1 MIRLMI
7 RWNGKSHSPF
17 CDSTF
22 MTANLSANSTES
34 PVVKYVRLPLLALTL
49 GGVVLVLGRLLL
61 FPATDGQTKAE
72 FDFPEQVPLP
82 GWQAQSATALPIPEK
97 AQAEMV
103 SGKRYSYRQ
112 GDRALA
118 VEIRYLVNT
127 DPSVRNLLL
136 KYGKSTPTVAF
147 PTTIQQDES
156 GGFYSIYADETHA
169 HLTSCINPRGSSTVT
184 EAQFMQNRYVLD
196 LRPERALPV
205 LLGRET
211 LRDGRCLWT
220 VMSAPLQNTPADQV
234 YPQLKAAWTDWQA
247 WWQPKFPTP

>member
-1 MIRLMI
+1 
-7 RWNGKSHSPF
+7 
-17 CDSTF
+17 
-22 MTANLSANSTES
+22 MTASSSANSTQNA
-34 PVVKYVRLPLLALTL
+34 VAKYTRLPLLALTL

-61 FPATDGQTKAE
+61 FPPTAGQAKTE
-72 FDFPEQVPLP
+72 FVFPEQVPLP
-82 GWQAQSATALPIPEK
+82 GWQPQSVGTLPIPEK

-103 SGKRYSYRQ
+103 SGKRYGYTQ
-112 GDRALA
+112 GDRALT

-156 GGFYSIYADETHA
+156 GGFYSIYTDETHA
-169 HLTSCINPRGSSTVT
+169 HLSSCINPRGSSTVT
-184 EAQFMQNRYVLD
+184 EAQFMQNRYAFD

-234 YPQLKAAWTDWQA
+234 YPQLKAAWIDWQA
-247 WWQPKFPTP
+247 WWQPRFPTP

>member
-1 MIRLMI
+1 
-7 RWNGKSHSPF
+7 
-17 CDSTF
+17 
-22 MTANLSANSTES
+22 MTANLSANSAEN
-34 PVVKYVRLPLLALTL
+34 PVVKYTRLPLLALTL
-49 GGVVLVLGRLLL
+49 AGVMLVLGRLLL
-61 FPATDGQTKAE
+61 FPPTAGQTRAE
-72 FDFPEQVPLP
+72 YTFPKQVPLP
-82 GWQAQSATALPIPEK
+82 GWQAQSADTLPIPEK

-103 SGKRYSYRQ
+103 SGKRYSYTQ
-112 GDRALA
+112 GDRPLT

-136 KYGKSTPTVAF
+136 KYGKPAATVAF

-169 HLTSCINPRGSSTVT
+169 HLTSCINPRGASTVT
-184 EAQFMQNRYVLD
+184 EAQFMQNRYALD

-220 VMSAPLQNTPADQV
+220 VISAPLQGTPATQV
-234 YPQLKAAWTDWQA
+234 YPQLKAVWADWQA
-247 WWQPKFPTP
+247 WWQPRFPSP

>member
-1 MIRLMI
+1 LS
-7 RWNGKSHSPF
+7 GKSRSPF
-17 CDSTF
+17 CNNPF
-22 MTANLSANSTES
+22 MTANLSANSAENL
-34 PVVKYVRLPLLALTL
+34 VVKYTRLPLLALTL
-49 GGVVLVLGRLLL
+49 GGVVLVLVRLLL
-61 FPATDGQTKAE
+61 FPPAAGQTRAE
-72 FDFPEQVPLP
+72 FAFPEQVPLP
-82 GWQAQSATALPIPEK
+82 GWQARSAEALPIPEK

-103 SGKRYSYRQ
+103 SGKRYSYTQ
-112 GDRALA
+112 GDRALT

-156 GGFYSIYADETHA
+156 GGFYSLYTDETHA

-184 EAQFMQNRYVLD
+184 EAQFMQNRYALD

-220 VMSAPLQNTPADQV
+220 MMSAPLQNTPADQV

-247 WWQPKFPTP
+247 WWQPRFPTP